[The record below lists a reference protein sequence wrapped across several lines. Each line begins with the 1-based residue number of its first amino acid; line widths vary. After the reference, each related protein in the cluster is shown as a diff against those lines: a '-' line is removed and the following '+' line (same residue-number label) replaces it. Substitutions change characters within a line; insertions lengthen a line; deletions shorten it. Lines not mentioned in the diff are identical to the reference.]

1 MCDGLAS
8 YANALWRWRLAKW
21 AGPRIIPG
29 METKWLEDFV
39 SLAETRSF
47 SRSAQLRHVT
57 QPAFSRR
64 TQSLEAWAGT
74 DLVDRSSYPTRLTP
88 AGETL
93 YDQSLEMLQALQSTR
108 AMLRG
113 HTTAG
118 QDVVEFAVPHT
129 LAFTFFPAWVS
140 ALRDNFGP
148 IKSRLIA
155 LNVHDAVM
163 RLVEGSCDLLIAYH
177 HPSQPNQLD
186 TERYEMVSLGEET
199 VAPYVKPDSDG
210 APLFQLPGKAGQ
222 PLPYLG
228 YAPGAYLGQ
237 MVDLIL
243 KQSAPAIHFD
253 RVYETDMAEGLK
265 AMALEGHGIA
275 FLPFSAVKKD
285 LRAKKLVSAAPT
297 HLKNLQLVME
307 VRAYRER
314 PSTKEAGKSG
324 VHTNRSAGPAPKRN
338 AQALWDYLLAHAAP
352 V

>member
-1 MCDGLAS
+1 
-8 YANALWRWRLAKW
+8 
-21 AGPRIIPG
+21 

-64 TQSLEAWAGT
+64 IQALEAWAGT

-93 YDQSLEMLQALQSTR
+93 YSQSLEMLQALQSTR

-113 HTTAG
+113 HSAAG
-118 QDVVEFAVPHT
+118 QDVIEFAVPHT

-140 ALRDNFGP
+140 SLREKFGP

-163 RLVEGSCDLLIAYH
+163 RLVEGGCDIFIGYH
-177 HPSQPNQLD
+177 HASQPFQLD
-186 TERYEMVSLGEET
+186 ADRYEMVSLGQE
-199 VAPYVKPDSDG
+199 VLSPYCKVDSNG
-210 APLFQLPGKAGQ
+210 EPLFKLPGRAGH

-228 YAPGAYLGQ
+228 YAPGAYLGR
-237 MVDLIL
+237 VTDLIL
-243 KQSAPAIHFD
+243 KQSATAIHLD

-265 AMALEGHGIA
+265 VMALEGHGVA
-275 FLPFSAVKKD
+275 FLPYSAVKKE
-285 LRAKKLVSAAPT
+285 LRSKRLVSAAPPEIKGLEMT
-297 HLKNLQLVME
+297 MD
-307 VRAYRER
+307 VRAYREK
-314 PSTKEAGKSG
+314 PVGKEA
-324 VHTNRSAGPAPKRN
+324 PKGT
-338 AQALWDYLLAHAAP
+338 AQALWTYLATHNTAK
-352 V
+352 

>member
-1 MCDGLAS
+1 
-8 YANALWRWRLAKW
+8 
-21 AGPRIIPG
+21 

-64 TQSLEAWAGT
+64 IQALEAWAGT

-93 YDQSLEMLQALQSTR
+93 YAQSLEMLQALQSMR

-113 HTTAG
+113 HSAAG
-118 QDVVEFAVPHT
+118 QDVIEFAVPHT

-140 ALRDNFGP
+140 SLREKFGP

-155 LNVHDAVM
+155 LNVHDAVL
-163 RLVEGSCDLLIAYH
+163 RLVEGGCDLLIAYH
-177 HPSQPNQLD
+177 HSAQPLQLD
-186 TERYEMVSLGEET
+186 PERYEMVTLGQE
-199 VAPYVKPDSDG
+199 VLSPYSGADG
-210 APLFQLPGKAGQ
+210 QGDPLFRLPGSAAQ

-237 MVDLIL
+237 MADLLL
-243 KQSAPAIHFD
+243 KQALQPIHLE

-265 AMALEGHGIA
+265 VMALEGHGVA
-275 FLPFSAVKKD
+275 FLPHSAVRKE
-285 LRAKKLVSAAPT
+285 LRSRKLVAATAPEVGPMEMT
-297 HLKNLQLVME
+297 LQ
-307 VRAYRER
+307 VRAYRQR
-314 PSTKEAGKSG
+314 PMG
-324 VHTNRSAGPAPKRN
+324 RDQPKRT
-338 AQALWDYLLAHAAP
+338 AQALWAYLAEQATGK
-352 V
+352 

>member
-1 MCDGLAS
+1 
-8 YANALWRWRLAKW
+8 
-21 AGPRIIPG
+21 

-47 SRSAQLRHVT
+47 SRSALLRHVT

-64 TQSLEAWAGT
+64 IQAWEGWAGT

-93 YDQSLEMLQALQSTR
+93 HAQSLEMLQALQSTR

-113 HTTAG
+113 HSAAG
-118 QDVVEFAVPHT
+118 QDVIEFAVPHT

-140 ALRDNFGP
+140 GLRTRFGP

-163 RLVEGSCDLLIAYH
+163 RLVEGGCDLLIAYH
-177 HPSQPNQLD
+177 HASQPFQLD
-186 TERYEMVSLGEET
+186 ADRYEMVTLGQELL
-199 VAPYVKPDSDG
+199 APYCKADAQGGPMF
-210 APLFQLPGKAGQ
+210 PLPGRPGQ

-228 YAPGAYLGQ
+228 YGPGAYLGRATES
-237 MVDLIL
+237 IL
-243 KQSAPAIHFD
+243 KKAGTAMHLD

-275 FLPFSAVKKD
+275 FLPHSAVKKELRSRRLARAAPAGMTD
-285 LRAKKLVSAAPT
+285 LQMTMELRACRSRPTAKEVPKKT
-297 HLKNLQLVME
+297 
-307 VRAYRER
+307 
-314 PSTKEAGKSG
+314 
-324 VHTNRSAGPAPKRN
+324 
-338 AQALWDYLLAHAAP
+338 AQALWAYLVATHGTSNAL
-352 V
+352 

>member
-1 MCDGLAS
+1 
-8 YANALWRWRLAKW
+8 
-21 AGPRIIPG
+21 

-64 TQSLEAWAGT
+64 IQALEAWAGA

-93 YDQSLEMLQALQSTR
+93 YSQSLEMLQALQSTR

-113 HTTAG
+113 YSAAG
-118 QDVVEFAVPHT
+118 QDVIEFAVPHT

-140 ALRDNFGP
+140 SLREKFGP

-163 RLVEGSCDLLIAYH
+163 RLVEGGCDVLIAYH
-177 HPSQPNQLD
+177 HPSQPFQLD
-186 TERYEMVSLGEET
+186 ADRYEMVTLGQEAM
-199 VAPYVKPDSDG
+199 APYCKPDPHG
-210 APLFQLPGKAGQ
+210 APMFELPGEAGH

-228 YAPGAYLGQ
+228 YAPGAYLGR
-237 MVDLIL
+237 VTDLIL
-243 KQSAPAIHFD
+243 KESATPIHLD

-265 AMALEGHGIA
+265 VMALEGHGVA
-275 FLPFSAVKKD
+275 FLPHSAVRKE
-285 LRAKKLVSAAPT
+285 LRARRLVSAAPPAMKGLEMT
-297 HLKNLQLVME
+297 MD
-307 VRAYRER
+307 VRAYREK
-314 PSTKEAGKSG
+314 PSRKEA
-324 VHTNRSAGPAPKRN
+324 PKGA
-338 AQALWDYLLAHAAP
+338 AQALWAYLAGGSA
-352 V
+352 VK

>member
-1 MCDGLAS
+1 
-8 YANALWRWRLAKW
+8 
-21 AGPRIIPG
+21 

-47 SRSAQLRHVT
+47 SRSAQLRHIT

-64 TQSLEAWAGT
+64 IQALEAWAGT

-113 HTTAG
+113 HTSAA
-118 QDVVEFAVPHT
+118 QDVIEFAVPHT

-140 ALRDNFGP
+140 GLREAFGP

-155 LNVHDAVM
+155 LNVHDAVL

-177 HPSQPNQLD
+177 HSSQPFQLD
-186 TERYEMVSLGEET
+186 PDRYEMVSLGEEV
-199 VAPYVKPDSDG
+199 VAPYVRPDALG
-210 APLFQLPGKAGQ
+210 APMFSLPGRVGH

-243 KQSAPAIHFD
+243 KQSSTPIHFD

-275 FLPFSAVKKD
+275 FLPYSAVKKE
-285 LRAKKLVSAAPT
+285 LRARRLVSAVPDGMAPMQIT
-297 HLKNLQLVME
+297 MD
-307 VRAYRER
+307 VRAYREKPANHDNPRGAAR
-314 PSTKEAGKSG
+314 PPKPVATVPKPRTLAIKS
-324 VHTNRSAGPAPKRN
+324 S
-338 AQALWDYLLAHAAP
+338 AQALWDYLLTQTPPH
-352 V
+352 

>member
-1 MCDGLAS
+1 
-8 YANALWRWRLAKW
+8 
-21 AGPRIIPG
+21 

-64 TQSLEAWAGT
+64 IQSLEAWAGT
-74 DLVDRSSYPTRLTP
+74 DLVDRSSYPTRLTA

-93 YDQSLEMLQALQSTR
+93 YEQSLEMLQALQSTR

-118 QDVVEFAVPHT
+118 QDVIEFAVPHT

-140 ALRDNFGP
+140 DLRENFGP

-177 HPSQPNQLD
+177 HPSQPYQFD
-186 TERYEMVSLGEET
+186 TDRYEMVSLGEEV
-199 VAPYVKPDSDG
+199 VAPYVKPDPDG
-210 APLFQLPGKAGQ
+210 APLYVLPGKVGQ
-222 PLPYLG
+222 PLPYLA

-243 KQSAPAIHFD
+243 KQSAMPIHFD

-265 AMALEGHGIA
+265 AMALEGHGVA
-275 FLPFSAVKKD
+275 FLPHSAVKKD
-285 LRAKKLVSAAPT
+285 LRAKKLVSAMPAGT
-297 HLKNLQLVME
+297 QDLQITME

-314 PSTKEAGKSG
+314 PLGKEGARSGTK
-324 VHTNRSAGPAPKRN
+324 APKSA
-338 AQALWDYLLAHAAP
+338 AQALWNYLAAGAAAGTIRE
-352 V
+352 

>member
-1 MCDGLAS
+1 
-8 YANALWRWRLAKW
+8 
-21 AGPRIIPG
+21 

-64 TQSLEAWAGT
+64 IQALEAWAGT

-93 YDQSLEMLQALQSTR
+93 YSQSLEMLQGLQSTR

-113 HTTAG
+113 HTSAG
-118 QDVVEFAVPHT
+118 QDVIEFAVPHT

-140 ALRDNFGP
+140 SLREKFGP

-155 LNVHDAVM
+155 LNVHDAVL

-177 HPSQPNQLD
+177 HDSQPFQLD
-186 TERYEMVSLGEET
+186 PDRYEMVSLGQE
-199 VAPYVKPDSDG
+199 VLAPFVRANSAGEPEFS
-210 APLFQLPGKAGQ
+210 LPGRSGQ

-228 YAPGAYLGQ
+228 YAPGAYLGRK
-237 MVDLIL
+237 VDMIL
-243 KQSAPAIHFD
+243 KQSSTAIHLD

-275 FLPFSAVKKD
+275 FLPLSAVKKE
-285 LRAKKLVSAAPT
+285 LRAKKLVSAGG
-297 HLKNLQLVME
+297 NLEMTMD
-307 VRAYRER
+307 VRVYRER
-314 PSTKEAGKSG
+314 PTSKE
-324 VHTNRSAGPAPKRN
+324 SAKTH
-338 AQALWDYLLAHAAP
+338 AQALWTYLQAQTGAKEKAGGRSAGTP
-352 V
+352 VSR

>member
-1 MCDGLAS
+1 
-8 YANALWRWRLAKW
+8 
-21 AGPRIIPG
+21 

-64 TQSLEAWAGT
+64 IQSLEAWAGT

-113 HTTAG
+113 HTSAA
-118 QDVVEFAVPHT
+118 QDVIEFAVPHT

-140 ALRDNFGP
+140 GLREHFGP

-177 HPSQPNQLD
+177 HSSQPFQLD
-186 TERYEMVSLGEET
+186 PARYEMVSLTEET
-199 VAPYVKPDSDG
+199 IEPYVKPDASG
-210 APLFQLPGKAGQ
+210 APLFTLPGRAGHL
-222 PLPYLG
+222 LPYLG

-237 MVDLIL
+237 MVDLVL
-243 KQSAPAIHFD
+243 KQSSTAIHFD

-265 AMALEGHGIA
+265 AMALEGHGVA
-275 FLPFSAVKKD
+275 FLPYSAVKKE
-285 LRAKKLVSAAPT
+285 LRARRLVSAMPPDIAPLRIT
-297 HLKNLQLVME
+297 MD
-307 VRAYRER
+307 VRAYRETPPNPDNGRSPTRGQR
-314 PSTKEAGKSG
+314 PAGSITKGRQLAAKG
-324 VHTNRSAGPAPKRN
+324 SAL
-338 AQALWDYLLAHAAP
+338 ALWDYLQTQSSGPSPGRALP
-352 V
+352 P

>member
-1 MCDGLAS
+1 
-8 YANALWRWRLAKW
+8 
-21 AGPRIIPG
+21 

-64 TQSLEAWAGT
+64 IQSLEAWAGT

-93 YDQSLEMLQALQSTR
+93 YDQSLEVLQALQSTR
-108 AMLRG
+108 AMMRG
-113 HTTAG
+113 HTSAG
-118 QDVVEFAVPHT
+118 QDVIEFAVPHT

-140 ALRDNFGP
+140 GLREKFGP

-163 RLVEGSCDLLIAYH
+163 RLVEGGCGLLIAYH
-177 HPSQPNQLD
+177 HPSQPYQLD
-186 TERYEMVSLGEET
+186 TDRYEMVSLGEET
-199 VAPYVKPDSDG
+199 VAPYVKPDADG
-210 APLFQLPGKAGQ
+210 TPMYQLPGRAGQ
-222 PLPYLG
+222 LLPYLG

-243 KQSAPAIHFD
+243 KQAATPIHFD

-275 FLPFSAVKKD
+275 FLPYSAVKKD
-285 LRAKKLVSAAPT
+285 LRAKKLVSAAPPEMKGMQIT
-297 HLKNLQLVME
+297 MDI
-307 VRAYRER
+307 RAYRDR
-314 PSTKEAGKSG
+314 PPVKETG
-324 VHTNRSAGPAPKRN
+324 RSLSPAHRAQGHAPKGA
-338 AQALWDYLLAHAAP
+338 AQALWDFLLLQAAASKP
-352 V
+352 G